1 MYDVV
6 SLDWFKRV
14 IKEENWSSLQDF
26 LPWDLI
32 SCRDSTKRRLRYYY
46 DDYYD
51 HYTIDANEESLLR
64 SFKKA
69 EKTVLQSVTY
79 FSVNKFL

>member
-1 MYDVV
+1 M
-6 SLDWFKRV
+6 
-14 IKEENWSSLQDF
+14 LQDF

-32 SCRDSTKRRLRYYY
+32 CSRESTKHRLAQHY

-64 SFKKA
+64 SLKRV
-69 EKTVLQSVTY
+69 EEMVRLLVTH
-79 FSVNKFL
+79 STITI